1 MAMRSQLKKQLRSV
15 FAEHLLVL
23 LPFFKPKKIKTLS
36 SGAVAYSWQAAS
48 DLTLYIVMDVY
59 HNQDQFTIEV
69 AWSENNELPDSTT
82 ADSPT
87 DDPRHG
93 KWCMRLC
100 SFWTPKDVWWE
111 LAPKVASTDIVRQM
125 EEGRFFDEYPLEQAM
140 SQINPKVLD
149 VVERIKLYALPYFK
163 KIVDDHGY
171 TWPSIS

>member
-1 MAMRSQLKKQLRSV
+1 
-15 FAEHLLVL
+15 
-23 LPFFKPKKIKTLS
+23 
-36 SGAVAYSWQAAS
+36 
-48 DLTLYIVMDVY
+48 
-59 HNQDQFTIEV
+59 
-69 AWSENNELPDSTT
+69 
-82 ADSPT
+82 
-87 DDPRHG
+87 
-93 KWCMRLC
+93 MRLC